1 MTQENLLNKG
11 ADVPFIYPTE
21 GIITDVLPGSY
32 FGLKDADGLFAS
44 VMIGMDCRVFFIRI
58 PVSGDHAIL
67 GFTKVII
74 DKKENTDAE
83 TGETYDEFSISSP
96 ADSPSKFSIIAKSF
110 GTLES
115 I

>member
-1 MTQENLLNKG
+1 MTQENLPSKS
-11 ADVPFIYPTE
+11 AEAPFIYPTE

-32 FGLKDADGLFAS
+32 FGLKDADGLYAS
-44 VMIGMDCRVFFIRI
+44 VMVGMDCRAFFIRI

-74 DKKENTDAE
+74 DKKENTDLK

-96 ADSPSKFSIIAKSF
+96 ADSPHEFSITAKSF